1 MDMNKRSQSQFHRR
15 SKERIERYL
24 DYLASANEHYI
35 SPVDQ
40 STCVPVRLK
49 LPVAILLDL
58 YAQYQAPKAR
68 KAGVELSNLIEK
80 TAINIK
86 QDKKFKAWV
95 STQIRP
101 DGLRL
106 LGFD

>member
-1 MDMNKRSQSQFHRR
+1 MNKRSQSQFHRR

-24 DYLASANEHYI
+24 DYLASANDHYI
-35 SPVDQ
+35 NPVDQ

-68 KAGVELSNLIEK
+68 KAGVELSSIIEK
-80 TAINIK
+80 TANKIK
-86 QDKKFKAWV
+86 QDKNFKAWV

-101 DGLRL
+101 ERLSL
-106 LGFD
+106 LGFE